1 MSVKQTEGKITALY
15 ERLSRDDDQT
25 GDSNSIVNQKKYLES
40 YAHQKGY
47 TNCQH
52 YTDDG
57 FSGTNF
63 NRPGWNQI
71 MELMESGMVRTVIV
85 KDLSRLGREY
95 LEVGKLTELV
105 FPSYGV
111 RFIAINDNVDSLYGE
126 NDFAPFKN
134 LFNEFYAKDT
144 SRKIRAVKKA
154 QAQRGERVASR
165 PRYGYRKAD
174 DDPKKIVPDPEAAE
188 VVRKIFQLCASGRGP
203 SQIARQMKQEQILT
217 PISYYFQKHSIA
229 LTGLDTTRPYDW
241 SETTIA
247 KMLEDEIYLGHTI
260 SLRYTTPS
268 YKNKKKIERPESE
281 WLRFENTH
289 EPLITQEVWELVQEV
304 RRHKRRPAKKIAAPN
319 LFSGLIYCADCGAP
333 MRLSRTRTKDA
344 DSYNNF
350 KCSTYSNRGKDACS
364 GHYIRESQ
372 LRAIVLDD
380 LRRVTQFA
388 RQKENLLLHH
398 VTKRNSAQVKKE
410 IGQIQRELDKLHQR
424 ETELAALFKRLY
436 EDNVLGR
443 IPDEQY
449 RILSAEYTQEQTQL
463 KGRIPQLEERQEK
476 LRDSISNASRFV
488 ERARQYSEITELTP
502 ELLRLFIEKIVVGER
517 AEKYSHSAPQEIMIY
532 YRDIGLLDTT
542 EKQDLQNE
550 LVGTGPAA

>member
-1 MSVKQTEGKITALY
+1 MKQANQEPYDILY
-15 ERLSRDDDQT
+15 ARLSQEDDRE
-25 GDSNSIVNQKKYLES
+25 GESNSIQNQRMILEQ
-40 YAHQKGY
+40 YAREKGFINPHFLY
-47 TNCQH
+47 
-52 YTDDG
+52 DDG

-63 NRPGWNQI
+63 NRPGWNEV
-71 MELMESGMVRTVIV
+71 MRLMENGMVRTVIV

-154 QAQRGERVASR
+154 QAQRGERIATR
-165 PRYGYRKAD
+165 PRYGYQKAQ

-203 SQIARQMKQEQILT
+203 SQIARQLKQEQVLT
-217 PISYYFQKHSIA
+217 PINYYFQKYGVA

-241 SETTIA
+241 SDTTIA

-289 EPLITQEVWELVQEV
+289 EPLITPEIWELVREV
-304 RRHKRRPAKKIAAPN
+304 RKHKRRPAKKIETPN
-319 LFSGLIYCADCGAP
+319 LFSGLVYCADCGKP
-333 MRLSRTRTKDA
+333 MRLHRTRTKAA

-350 KCSTYSNRGKDACS
+350 KCSTYSNRGKEACS

-388 RQKENLLLHH
+388 RQKETLLLHR
-398 VTKRNSAQVKKE
+398 VAKRNSTQAKKE
-410 IGQIQRELDKLHQR
+410 ISQIQRKLDKLHRR

-436 EDNVLGR
+436 EHNVLGR

-449 RILSAEYTQEQTQL
+449 RILSAEYAQERAQIKEKL
-463 KGRIPQLEERQEK
+463 PQLEERQEK
-476 LRDSISNASRFV
+476 LRDSITNASRFV
-488 ERARQYSEITELTP
+488 DRARQYSEITELTP

-517 AEKYSHSAPQEIMIY
+517 AEKYSHSAPQEVMIY

-542 EKQDLQNE
+542 EEQDLQNE
-550 LVGTGPAA
+550 LADAGPAA

>member
-1 MSVKQTEGKITALY
+1 MSQSNQMKITALY
-15 ERLSRDDDQT
+15 CRLSQDDGLD
-25 GDSNSIVNQKKYLES
+25 GESNSIQNQRRILET
-40 YAHQKGY
+40 YAREHRFPNIQFY
-47 TNCQH
+47 V
-52 YTDDG
+52 DDG
-57 FSGTNF
+57 YSGASF
-63 NRPGWNQI
+63 NRPDFQRMMAD
-71 MELMESGMVRTVIV
+71 MEDGKIGIIIT

-154 QAQRGERVASR
+154 QAQRGERIATR
-165 PRYGYRKAD
+165 PRYGYQKAQ

-203 SQIARQMKQEQILT
+203 SQIARQLKQEQVLT
-217 PISYYFQKHSIA
+217 PINYYFQKYGVA

-241 SETTIA
+241 SDTTIA

-289 EPLITQEVWELVQEV
+289 EPLITPEIWELVREV
-304 RRHKRRPAKKIAAPN
+304 RKHKRRPAKKIETPN
-319 LFSGLIYCADCGAP
+319 LFSGLVYCADCGKP
-333 MRLSRTRTKDA
+333 MRLHRTRTKAA

-350 KCSTYSNRGKDACS
+350 KCSTYSNRGKEACS

-388 RQKENLLLHH
+388 RQKETLLLHR
-398 VTKRNSAQVKKE
+398 VAKRNSTQAKKE
-410 IGQIQRELDKLHQR
+410 ISQIQRKLDKLHRR

-449 RILSAEYTQEQTQL
+449 RILSAEYAQERAQIKEKL
-463 KGRIPQLEERQEK
+463 PQLEERQEK
-476 LRDSISNASRFV
+476 LRDSITNASRFV
-488 ERARQYSEITELTP
+488 DRARQYSEITELTP

-517 AEKYSHSAPQEIMIY
+517 AEKYSHSAPQEVMIY

-542 EKQDLQNE
+542 EEQDLQNE
-550 LVGTGPAA
+550 LADAGPAA

>member
-1 MSVKQTEGKITALY
+1 MKQANQEPYDILY
-15 ERLSRDDDQT
+15 GRLSQEDDRE
-25 GDSNSIVNQKKYLES
+25 GESNSIQNQRMILEQ
-40 YAHQKGY
+40 YAREKGF
-47 TNCQH
+47 TNP
-52 YTDDG
+52 YFLYDDG

-63 NRPGWNQI
+63 NRPGWNEV
-71 MELMESGMVRTVIV
+71 MRLMESGMVRTVIV

-144 SRKIRAVKKA
+144 SRKIRSVKKA

-174 DDPKKIVPDPEAAE
+174 GDPKKIVPDPEAAE

-203 SQIARQMKQEQILT
+203 SQIARQLKQDQVLN
-217 PISYYFQKHSIA
+217 PINYYLQKHGVV
-229 LTGLDTTRPYDW
+229 LPGLYTTGPYDW
-241 SETTIA
+241 NGTTIA
-247 KMLEDEIYLGHTI
+247 DMLEDEIYLGHTI
-260 SLRYTTPS
+260 SLRYTTLS

-289 EPLITQEVWELVQEV
+289 EPLITREIWELVQEV
-304 RRHKRRPAKKIAAPN
+304 RRHKRRAPKKIEVPN
-319 LFSGLIYCADCGAP
+319 PFSGLVYCADCGKP
-333 MRLSRTRTKDA
+333 MRLSRTRTRSQDC
-344 DSYNNF
+344 YNNF

-398 VTKRNSAQVKKE
+398 VAKRNSAQVKKE
-410 IGQIQRELDKLHQR
+410 ISQIQRELDKLHRR

-449 RILSAEYTQEQTQL
+449 RILSAEYTQEQAQL
-463 KGRIPQLEERQEK
+463 KERIPQLEERQEK

-488 ERARQYSEITELTP
+488 ERARQYTEITELTP

-517 AEKYSHSAPQEIMIY
+517 AKKYSHSAPQEIMIY
-532 YRDIGLLDTT
+532 YRGIGLLDTT
-542 EKQDLQNE
+542 EEQDLRNE
-550 LVGTGPAA
+550 LTGAGPAA